1 MGYDWGEGKSQRAVE
16 AESRGLRTATQ
27 MAKAFN
33 VSAKTIR
40 TALHP
45 VEWHHTSK
53 MFNAT
58 DYYDPS
64 LVTDEELA
72 KLKALEKEKRQ
83 AKKSG
88 TITKRCNVEY
98 VEWSGTRRHHNKTY
112 HFLENVDVDFLP
124 DSDFVVIHAPDGLMR
139 KNRGGNWI
147 VITPVEEW
155 GGFHTL

>member
-1 MGYDWGEGKSQRAVE
+1 MGYDWAEGKSERAVA
-16 AESRGLRTATQ
+16 AESRGLCTATQ
-27 MAKAFN
+27 MAKAFK

-40 TALHP
+40 AVLAP

-64 LVTDEELA
+64 LVTNKELA
-72 KLKALEKEKRQ
+72 KMKSLEKEKRE

-98 VEWSGTRRHHNKTY
+98 VEWTGSRRHPQKRY
-112 HFLENVDVDFLP
+112 QFLKNVDVDFLP
-124 DSDFVVIHAPDGLMR
+124 GSDFVVIHSPDGPMR
-139 KNRGGNWI
+139 KNQNGNWI
-147 VITPVEEW
+147 VITPVSEW
-155 GGFHTL
+155 SGFHTL